1 MSFASYVKLFRFWSS
16 IFIRI
21 RARWMILLCEKCH
34 TNLPCEPNKRHLQNR
49 ARFNRACSEDLRL
62 HRKSRYPK
70 RVFSLCLFLFSSM
83 MDHQRGSCNEIKF
96 RQKRFFVGEFQRKTQ
111 KRRVFVI
118 KRSIERFVAN
128 KWDICERKF
137 PSNSS
142 QSFIKLQCN
151 QIYKRLIE
159 ARMHPVDNV
168 YFSREIRYYET
179 LYDRVQQRS
188 MTSLIKSVLPT
199 CSRFLWNIYRIK

>member
-1 MSFASYVKLFRFWSS
+1 MKNA
-16 IFIRI
+16 IRI
-21 RARWMILLCEKCH
+21 YHVSQINVTSKIEQDLIAHVRRIYGS
-34 TNLPCEPNKRHLQNR
+34 TGNLVIPNVYFL
-49 ARFNRACSEDLRL
+49 S
-62 HRKSRYPK
+62 
-70 RVFSLCLFLFSSM
+70 VFFLFSSM

-128 KWDICERKF
+128 KWDICEKKF

-142 QSFIKLQCN
+142 QSFIKLQCS